1 MDDATGI
8 ERVKRRGGFDALPQ
22 QVGVALVLENR
33 HAVLPCQSEQA
44 LEAEFLRRIPLGHL
58 VTPGDL
64 AGTYVYL
71 ASDLSRYTTGQSL
84 TVDGGW
90 QLY

>member
-1 MDDATGI
+1 MIRGLFR
-8 ERVKRRGGFDALPQ
+8 ERAVARG
-22 QVGVALVLENR
+22 
-33 HAVLPCQSEQA
+33 QSEQA